1 MSPKCFYAHKKG
13 PSKAEYARQ
22 EVKDKIVKLQEDFGK
37 SLGYRKLTYRLED
50 DYDIDLS
57 QKTVLGLAREAKALS
72 AVRRKR
78 FSEEYYLTRRQ
89 MKDNAPPDLIGRNF
103 FSLKPF
109 TRFVCDI
116 AYLTGCDET
125 WYLSVI
131 EDLFNG
137 EIVA

>member
-57 QKTVLGLAREAKALS
+57 QKNSSWISKG
-72 AVRRKR
+72 
-78 FSEEYYLTRRQ
+78 SE
-89 MKDNAPPDLIGRNF
+89 
-103 FSLKPF
+103 S
-109 TRFVCDI
+109 FVCCAKEAFFRGI
-116 AYLTGCDET
+116 LPNKKTDERQCST
-125 WYLSVI
+125 
-131 EDLFNG
+131 
-137 EIVA
+137 